1 MARKLKMIDIT
12 KLKKATPLIQQETN
26 TVLSEA
32 RSMLE
37 RQEAFMQEVG
47 MDRDKLKTFINSE
60 FWTPQQKQKAREE
73 LIRFHAELKSDMKQV
88 ADEKN
93 KEVTAGLTLLSQ
105 NGMSI
110 TKSKPRKKRSNL
122 I

>member
-1 MARKLKMIDIT
+1 
-12 KLKKATPLIQQETN
+12 
-26 TVLSEA
+26 
-32 RSMLE
+32 
-37 RQEAFMQEVG
+37 MQEVG